1 MKVAILDSGIDQD
14 KRVRNRINYVAGENW
29 EDNFGHG
36 TLCYNVITNVNK
48 NAEIDI
54 FKVLDKKGQ
63 SNSKVVCQ
71 ALDDLIASDIDI
83 INMSFSLIGMGEHMQ
98 EVKSRCVKLQHEN
111 KLLICSE
118 LNNVNTKSYPA
129 DWQEVIGIKGI
140 NLMKENKILLHDKTE
155 NIFFASGIPV
165 FSKNQ
170 KNGICTFMG
179 NSKATALAT
188 GIISLMNREMEENFV
203 ESCKKGEI
211 IKDFNT
217 YRRKE
222 IEQNVQETEIFR
234 ILYQEISKSK
244 EYEILKNEKFLLE
257 SAITCNMK
265 LVHYY
270 YKIIFMIE
278 KIIGKRIRLESVRM
292 LDFMNIYTLVAS
304 IEKKWKYFEHDEV

>member
-1 MKVAILDSGIDQD
+1 MLRFVGCL
-14 KRVRNRINYVAGENW
+14 VELNLN
-29 EDNFGHG
+29 
-36 TLCYNVITNVNK
+36 NVNK

-155 NIFFASGIPV
+155 NFFLQVV
-165 FSKNQ
+165 FLFFQ
-170 KNGICTFMG
+170 KI
-179 NSKATALAT
+179 K
-188 GIISLMNREMEENFV
+188 RMEFV
-203 ESCKKGEI
+203 LLWEI
-211 IKDFNT
+211 A
-217 YRRKE
+217 R
-222 IEQNVQETEIFR
+222 QPLWLLV
-234 ILYQEISKSK
+234 LY
-244 EYEILKNEKFLLE
+244 L
-257 SAITCNMK
+257 
-265 LVHYY
+265 
-270 YKIIFMIE
+270 
-278 KIIGKRIRLESVRM
+278 
-292 LDFMNIYTLVAS
+292 
-304 IEKKWKYFEHDEV
+304 